1 MSKKKVVKEKKPT
14 GMMGVIGSYLG
25 SLNNSKL
32 FAGLI
37 MIILNIGSKY
47 INIKLTKAQEKYLR
61 NNVAKQ
67 VLIFAIGWMATKD
80 IITALVITAVFHVL
94 ANHLLN
100 EQSSL
105 CIIPHS
111 MRQFMHIL
119 DEDGDG
125 EITEEE
131 INKAKELL
139 EKAKKR
145 DIKRESLRNMN
156 NFKSGLL

>member
-1 MSKKKVVKEKKPT
+1 MSKKKGKEKKPT
-14 GMMGVIGSYLG
+14 GIMATIGSYLG

-37 MIILNIGSKY
+37 MIVLNIGSKY
-47 INIKLTKAQEKYLR
+47 INIKLTKSQEKYLR

-67 VLIFAIGWMATKD
+67 LLIFAIAWMGTKD
-80 IITALVITAVFHVL
+80 ILISFGITAIFHIL

-100 EQSSL
+100 EESSL

-111 MRQFMHIL
+111 MRQFMHLL

-125 EITEEE
+125 ELSEEE
-131 INKAKELL
+131 IKKAKEVL
-139 EKAKKR
+139 EKVKKR
-145 DIKRESLRNMN
+145 DIKREALRNMN

>member
-1 MSKKKVVKEKKPT
+1 MLPIQAKLFLTK
-14 GMMGVIGSYLG
+14 I
-25 SLNNSKL
+25 NNSKL

-80 IITALVITAVFHVL
+80 IVTALVITAVFHVL

-105 CIIPHS
+105 CIIPQS

-125 EITEEE
+125 EISEEE

>member
-1 MSKKKVVKEKKPT
+1 MSKKKVVKEKKPS
-14 GMMGVIGSYLG
+14 GFMGVIGSYLG

-37 MIILNIGSKY
+37 MIILNIGS
-47 INIKLTKAQEKYLR
+47 KAQEKYLR

-125 EITEEE
+125 
-131 INKAKELL
+131 
-139 EKAKKR
+139 
-145 DIKRESLRNMN
+145 
-156 NFKSGLL
+156 

>member
-1 MSKKKVVKEKKPT
+1 
-14 GMMGVIGSYLG
+14 MGVIGSYLG

-80 IITALVITAVFHVL
+80 IVTALIITAVFHIL

-105 CIIPHS
+105 CIIPQS

-145 DIKRESLRNMN
+145 YKKRIIKKYE
-156 NFKSGLL
+156 